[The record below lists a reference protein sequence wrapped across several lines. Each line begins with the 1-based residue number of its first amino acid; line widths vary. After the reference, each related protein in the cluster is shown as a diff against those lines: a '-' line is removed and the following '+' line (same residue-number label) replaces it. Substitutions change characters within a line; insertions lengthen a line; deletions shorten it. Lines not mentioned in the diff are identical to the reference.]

1 MAPGAATVRMSPVP
15 TTAGDEEG
23 DTTMYHPETMY
34 ELAKLR
40 MAEQQRDAEHER
52 LARLA
57 RTTAPSG
64 AIDAVRFRE
73 RLTRLFGAIWP
84 SPQGGAAPTAV

>member
-1 MAPGAATVRMSPVP
+1 
-15 TTAGDEEG
+15 
-23 DTTMYHPETMY
+23 MYHPETMY

-73 RLTRLFGAIWP
+73 RLTRLFGSIWP
-84 SPQGGAAPTAV
+84 STQGGAAPAAA